1 MLKDIQNPSELKKL
15 SIRELEALAA
25 EIREELIQTV
35 SETGGHLASNLG
47 IVELTL
53 AMHYVYDCP
62 EDKFVFD
69 VGHQSYVHKLL
80 TGRYERFSTLRTQ
93 GGLSGFPD
101 ADESIYDTFVAGH
114 ASTAISAALG
124 LARTRDIM
132 HGENHIVAVVGD
144 GALTGGMCYEALNDA
159 GQSKTPMTVIL
170 NDNEMSIS
178 PNVGALRHYLDG
190 LRQSKSYRA
199 FKRGVRRWLEKIPR
213 IGVPIFHLIEKLRD
227 ALKLLFVD
235 GQFFEALGFVYLG
248 PIDGHDIKHMIRVL
262 KRAREDQR
270 PVLVHVLTQKG
281 KGYRPAENH
290 PDEYHGVVP
299 FYIESGK
306 SRSAT
311 PSVSCGKIVAHQL
324 SEAADSDIRVCV
336 TSAAMVAGTGMEEF
350 QKNHPDRFFD
360 VGIAEEHAVTMAA
373 GMASAGMKPY
383 VAIYSTF
390 MQRCYDQMMNDV
402 CRCNLPVTFLLDRSG
417 FVGADGKTH
426 QGLYDLSYMR
436 SMPNL
441 VIAAPRD
448 VRDLKKLVDL
458 SLSLNAPM
466 AIRYPKE
473 GLDLGAGM
481 AAQQELKVGEWEL
494 LSDGA
499 DVVFFAAG
507 PMVQTAMQASIE
519 LMGKQIQVAVVDAR
533 FIKPMDET
541 LLLKKS
547 KEARIVVTLE
557 ENTVMGGL
565 GEGIAHVLAAHH
577 CVKPMLILG
586 APDDFVAQGSISEQR
601 NACGL
606 SVDAICAKVIS
617 ALKEMDGGAK

>member
-1 MLKDIQNPSELKKL
+1 MLKDIQNPSQLKKL

-101 ADESIYDTFVAGH
+101 ADESVYDTFVAGH

-199 FKRGVRRWLEKIPR
+199 FKRGVRRWLEKIPK

-290 PDEYHGVVP
+290 PDEFHGVAP

-306 SRSAT
+306 SRSST

-324 SEAADSDIRVCV
+324 SEAADSDIRICV
-336 TSAAMVAGTGMEEF
+336 SSAAMVAGTGMEEF

-458 SLSLNAPM
+458 SISLNAPM

-494 LSDGA
+494 LSDGT

-519 LMGKQIQVAVVDAR
+519 LMGKQIQAAVVDAR

-547 KEARIVVTLE
+547 KEARMVVTLE

-601 NACGL
+601 GACGL

-617 ALKEMDGGAK
+617 ALKETDGGAR